1 MPLFQIFFYFLL
13 RNSCKFLFFF
23 TFLYCFHNE
32 SLAQQEP
39 TYQIIKKKRILFIMD
54 ASGSMN
60 EKWKGEKKW
69 DLAIQNLTNLLDSF
83 LTENQEIQIG
93 IRLLGHQ
100 FRKELNICTDTKLEM
115 PFNNAYNKK
124 TLGKYIGELSP
135 KGHTPLAL
143 ALSESEKDFTNS
155 HLYENTIILITDG
168 VENCFGNPCEVAQQ
182 LTSKKIVISPYI
194 IGMGIDTSV
203 FNKLECI
210 GEFVDV
216 TNKESFTKVIKSIL
230 TEVATK
236 TSLEIYFQNEEKKP
250 IYNVPYSLFDI
261 RTGLDIYNFIKTQA
275 PKSDPIQIN
284 SQYKYRMIIHTVPP
298 IIIDTLPIIYGKN
311 NILNYTLNATH
322 FEYQS
327 DDKQNT
333 PSFYVKNNKNIPLYK
348 TDATYP
354 IFLNKDTQLKFIVP
368 YTPIFY
374 KNIDSINDQKN
385 IIVPVLKTGEIQ
397 IKISDPLIEAVLLN
411 SNFEWITDLKFKP
424 FPYKIEIQTGNYF
437 IVSKKKFQKSKDTH
451 QLFFNLP
458 ENGLKSFELK

>member
-1 MPLFQIFFYFLL
+1 MPLFQKSFYFLL
-13 RNSCKFLFFF
+13 RNSCKISFFFLLLFFY
-23 TFLYCFHNE
+23 TPKIYG
-32 SLAQQEP
+32 QQEP
-39 TYQIIKKKRILFIMD
+39 VYQIIKKKRILFIMD

-124 TLGKYIGELSP
+124 TLEKYIGELSP

-236 TSLEIYFQNEEKKP
+236 TSLEIHFQNEEKKP

-284 SQYKYRMIIHTVPP
+284 SQYKYRMIIHAVPP

-348 TDATYP
+348 TDAIYP
-354 IFLNKDTQLKFIVP
+354 IFLSKDTQLKFIVP

-374 KNIDSINDQKN
+374 KNIDSTNDQKN
-385 IIVPVLKTGEIQ
+385 IIIPVLKTGEIQ

>member
-32 SLAQQEP
+32 SLAQQES

-236 TSLEIYFQNEEKKP
+236 TSLEIHFQNEEKKP

-348 TDATYP
+348 TDAIYP
-354 IFLNKDTQLKFIVP
+354 IFLSKDTQLKFIVP